1 MAYLKGKRT
10 QKGFECRFNAQ
21 RDNRGGEVRMGG
33 EIMKFGK
40 GDKKKKI
47 NK

>member
-1 MAYLKGKRT
+1 MHREIIEVEKR
-10 QKGFECRFNAQ
+10 
-21 RDNRGGEVRMGG
+21 VRMGG

>member
-21 RDNRGGEVRMGG
+21 RDNRGGEESENGRRNY
-33 EIMKFGK
+33 EIW
-40 GDKKKKI
+40 
-47 NK
+47 